1 MNRKILVIDDDE
13 ELCEELAEVFQS
25 ESYEVDF
32 AYDGAKGWNLISKNA
47 YDLVL
52 LDLKMPRITGIDILR
67 SMKNENS
74 QTKVI
79 VMTGR
84 PLHARLS
91 STQRNQGTC
100 EDIILY
106 KADGIVNKPFD
117 VAALLSMVRTL
128 IG

>member
-13 ELCEELAEVFQS
+13 ELCEELAEVLQS
-25 ESYEVDF
+25 ENYEVDL
-32 AYDGAKGWNLISKNA
+32 AYDGARGRNLISKNA

-52 LDLKMPRITGIDILR
+52 LDLKIPRITGIDILR
-67 SMKNENS
+67 NMKNENS
-74 QTKVI
+74 PTKVI

-84 PLHARLS
+84 PLPAKSS
-91 STQRNQGTC
+91 STQRHQVNS

-106 KADGIVNKPFD
+106 QADGIVNKPFD
-117 VAALLSMVRTL
+117 VAALLSTIRTM